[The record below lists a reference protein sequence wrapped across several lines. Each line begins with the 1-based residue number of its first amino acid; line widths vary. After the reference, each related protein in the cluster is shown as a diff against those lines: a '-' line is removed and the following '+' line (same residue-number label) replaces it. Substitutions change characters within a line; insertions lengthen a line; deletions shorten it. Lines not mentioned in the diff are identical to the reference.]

1 MSKNNTTIFSCD
13 KIRYFPINK
22 YNCANDS
29 SCLVIPLTLHCV
41 CSNSHILVIV
51 ELFLNN
57 KLYSRKIKKIFTGKE
72 DSCNCPPKSDCCNS
86 DNLID
91 SLFVDNF
98 KFYFLNTYDPKSVT
112 VEVNLQYIYD
122 C

>member
-1 MSKNNTTIFSCD
+1 MSKNDTTIFSCD

-22 YNCANDS
+22 RNCTNDG

-41 CSNSHILVIV
+41 CSNSYLLVIV
-51 ELFLNN
+51 ELFLSN
-57 KLYSRKIKKIFTGKE
+57 KLYARKMKKIFTGNN
-72 DSCNCPPKSDCCNS
+72 DNCQPKPNCCNS
-86 DNLID
+86 DEMIE

-98 KFYFLNTYDPKSVT
+98 KFYFLSTYDPKNVT
-112 VEVNLQYIYD
+112 VEVNVQYIYD